1 MNQEKDK
8 DIIDNLMNVQ
18 ATCPN
23 CGIILTF
30 ESAAR
35 LAKDKGVNENAIM
48 CHDCHKVFNIRL
60 TPNKMTILEEV
71 SDYQSNKVFGM
82 DFQKMKNEEN

>member
-8 DIIDNLMNVQ
+8 DIIGNLMNVQ

-35 LAKDKGVNENAIM
+35 LAKDKGVNEMLLCVMI
-48 CHDCHKVFNIRL
+48 VIRYL
-60 TPNKMTILEEV
+60 M
-71 SDYQSNKVFGM
+71 SD
-82 DFQKMKNEEN
+82 